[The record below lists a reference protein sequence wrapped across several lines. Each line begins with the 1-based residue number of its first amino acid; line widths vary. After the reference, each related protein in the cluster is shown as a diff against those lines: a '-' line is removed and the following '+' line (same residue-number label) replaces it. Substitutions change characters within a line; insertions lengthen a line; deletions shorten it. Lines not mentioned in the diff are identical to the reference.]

1 MSAYGISLTFFFHKK
16 YLSFIVISVQVLHI
30 KEERLDLTAD
40 EVKAKYS
47 SGNSLVELIRA
58 TMMDS
63 VYGLRLM
70 YELNVIPLALQITNI
85 AGQILVTQNNN
96 LITYVQ

>member
-1 MSAYGISLTFFFHKK
+1 MASVSIWHLFNIYFHIK
-16 YLSFIVISVQVLHI
+16 YARCILISVQVLHI

-70 YELNVIPLALQITNI
+70 YEMNVIPLALQITNI
-85 AGQILVTQNNN
+85 AGQMLVTHYN
-96 LITYVQ
+96 